1 MLAELPQAPEVPKE
15 FTEGISAIR
24 EYRKGFK
31 QHWNDGVIFV
41 FGTIAA
47 SPGRGHND
55 AFSSFKR
62 DLQKYLMIHCFMKSF
77 QIKGTVMRE
86 THRKFTEYLTGAAFS
101 AKEFLSQQMSQG
113 GGGVEGE
120 KVVKKEE

>member
-1 MLAELPQAPEVPKE
+1 MLAELPEAPEVPKE
-15 FTEGISAIR
+15 LTEGISAIR

-47 SPGRGHND
+47 SPGRGRHD

-62 DLQKYLMIHCFMKSF
+62 DLSMFFFLTSF
-77 QIKGTVMRE
+77 QIKGTTMRK
-86 THRKFTEYLTGAAFS
+86 THCKLTDYLTGAAFS
-101 AKEFLSQQMSQG
+101 AKEFLSQQMNQG
-113 GGGVEGE
+113 GGGEEGE